1 MTTWEYKSLLF
12 EFSKD
17 GLLSDRYVDDE
28 EMERQ
33 LNRQGHEGWELVN
46 VSLLHDGL
54 LAVFKRPA
62 AEPPLAGLS
71 PNAPRPKEA
80 AQPGPAAERSTPVS
94 PLREGRSPRASVE
107 FLRERREDDAAEDAP
122 RSHRAERRPPRDDD
136 PVGGIRI
143 S

>member
-1 MTTWEYKSLLF
+1 MTIWEYKSLLF

-33 LNRQGHEGWELVN
+33 LNRQGQEGWELVG

-62 AEPPLAGLS
+62 SEPPLAGLS
-71 PNAPRPKEA
+71 PKAPRPKEA
-80 AQPGPAAERSTPVS
+80 AQPGPAAERPTPAA
-94 PLREGRSPRASVE
+94 PLREGHSPRASAE
-107 FLRERREDDAAEDAP
+107 FLRERREDAAEDAP
-122 RSHRAERRPPRDDD
+122 RSHRAERQPLRDDD